1 MSRPTGGDDKGSS
14 KPGNDEPNR
23 RRTRKRRRT
32 LLNLGMPFVQLDDL
46 LNQSEDAVALGYR
59 VLEET
64 VEEIRQGYHD
74 AQEFNAQQ
82 RAWDGKGPPPP
93 IPWVKLVERVQ
104 NLQNF
109 AFHAVRDSTDILFD
123 SLRSGTESMLSMAKT
138 VQQSRSDAEDTPVLA
153 GPVIEELIEITA
165 RAGER
170 PDRVEKR
177 VRHRGLTRLRIHAVM
192 DPPLKELL
200 PPDTGRDASS
210 ARPLN
215 VEKVSFEPASGS
227 DDEEFSVLTVEVGMI
242 ERSQTPAD
250 YEGLIKAG
258 NFELI
263 IARLRVH
270 VLAAET
276 ETPARPKPRPRPRPR
291 PTKNARGRP
300 RT

>member
-1 MSRPTGGDDKGSS
+1 MGRPTGGDDNGSS
-14 KPGNDEPNR
+14 KPDNDEPNR

-64 VEEIRQGYHD
+64 VEEIKKGYAD
-74 AQEFNAQQ
+74 AQEFNRQQ
-82 RAWDGKGPPPP
+82 KAWDGKGPAPP

-109 AFHAVRDSTDILFD
+109 AFHAFRDSTEILFD
-123 SLRSGTESMLSMAKT
+123 SVRSGTESMMSMAKT
-138 VQQSRSDAEDTPVLA
+138 VQQSRTDAEDKPVLA

-170 PDRVEKR
+170 PDPVEKR

-192 DPPLKELL
+192 DPPLKELQ
-200 PPDTGRDASS
+200 PPDSGRDASS

-215 VEKVSFEPASGS
+215 VERVSFEPASGS
-227 DDEEFSVLTVEVGMI
+227 DDEEFSVLTVDVGTI
-242 ERSQTPAD
+242 ERSQTHAD
-250 YEGLIKAG
+250 YEGLIRAG

-270 VLAAET
+270 VLAPET

-291 PTKNARGRP
+291 PAEKARRRP
-300 RT
+300 KT